1 MQQDFISFLDWSAEE
16 LRCIVEA
23 AESFR
28 QKWEA
33 RNSPPALKGRGAL
46 IWDASGFRNQAAFE
60 LGIAELGGVSVE
72 VPGRL
77 DAY

>member
-16 LRCIVEA
+16 LGYVVEA

-33 RNSPPALKGRGAL
+33 RNSPPALRGRRIAL
-46 IWDASGFRNQAAFE
+46 IWDGSGFRNRVAFE
-60 LGIAELGGVSVE
+60 LGIAELGGVLSGS
-72 VPGRL
+72 PWPP
-77 DAY
+77 